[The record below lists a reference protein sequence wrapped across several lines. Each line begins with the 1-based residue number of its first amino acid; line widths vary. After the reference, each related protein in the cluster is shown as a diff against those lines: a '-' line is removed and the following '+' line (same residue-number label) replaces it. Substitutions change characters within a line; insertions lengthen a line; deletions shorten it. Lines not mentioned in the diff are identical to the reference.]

1 MIAML
6 SLLIKREIVMTGR
19 YELSDQRWQMI
30 EDIVS
35 PPQTMGRPRR
45 DDRQMLN
52 GVLWILCSGAQWRDL
67 PERYGPWKTVYQRF
81 RQWRDD
87 GTFDRVLTRL
97 HLRLREDGLMDL
109 DTWMVD
115 STTIRATRSA
125 SGAGKK
131 GGR

>member
-1 MIAML
+1 
-6 SLLIKREIVMTGR
+6 MTGR
-19 YELSDQRWQMI
+19 YELSSQRWALI

-35 PPQTMGRPRR
+35 PPQMGRPRR

-52 GVLWILCSGAQWRDL
+52 GIFWILCSGAKRRDL

-87 GTFDRVLTRL
+87 GTFEHVLTRL
-97 HLRLREDGLMDL
+97 HLQLRQDGFIDL

-115 STTIRATRSA
+115 STTIRTTRA
-125 SGAGKK
+125 AAGGGKK
-131 GGR
+131 GARTNL